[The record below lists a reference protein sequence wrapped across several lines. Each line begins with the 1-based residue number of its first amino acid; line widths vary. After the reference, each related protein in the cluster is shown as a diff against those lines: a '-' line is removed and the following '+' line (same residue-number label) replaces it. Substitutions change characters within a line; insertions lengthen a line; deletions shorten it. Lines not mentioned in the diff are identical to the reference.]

1 MCFGYKNGYDYHYNG
16 ACCHKIKNI
25 KVPTLFFNAM
35 DDPLIG
41 KDVLDFES
49 IKENPNCILATNNY
63 GGHMAYYEN
72 WNSKT

>member
-1 MCFGYKNGYDYHYNG
+1 
-16 ACCHKIKNI
+16 
-25 KVPTLFFNAM
+25 M

-41 KDVLDFES
+41 KEVLDFES